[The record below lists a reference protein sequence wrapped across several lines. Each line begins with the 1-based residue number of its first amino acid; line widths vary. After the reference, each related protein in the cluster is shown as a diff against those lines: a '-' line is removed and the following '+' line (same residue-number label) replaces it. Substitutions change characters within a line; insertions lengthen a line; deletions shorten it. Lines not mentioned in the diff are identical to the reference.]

1 VANNRELRDYLIDL
15 CSLLRC
21 AGRPQHNYG
30 MAQMLSPSRISQDLP
45 VPKCS
50 TCGQFVPLE
59 QLGDH
64 ICPPLS
70 KPVTMRPSPGS
81 ASPPSRGPPPA
92 NTSVAFQ
99 PRPSPLATS
108 NVGSQ
113 QTNAGPSSS
122 AMLARVPQRAPS
134 TPARESS
141 ARPIL
146 HPQPQPPGQ
155 SLQGRSG
162 TPLGFR
168 VSPGGSSISRSGT
181 PASMLPGNM
190 IPRDVSRS
198 SRSASILPAK
208 MFSPR
213 DTGSPAPPTIAKIS
227 GTIGPGAVIPGAH
240 HSPQQS
246 FVPPPERGIDT
257 KSGGEAGMAGVG
269 RRGFAA
275 VARAAMFALP
285 PKHLEG
291 PQADRKSDQPKLL
304 DLDAVP
310 RRASS
315 LTDHLMA

>member
-1 VANNRELRDYLIDL
+1 
-15 CSLLRC
+15 
-21 AGRPQHNYG
+21 
-30 MAQMLSPSRISQDLP
+30 MLSPSRISQAFP

-64 ICPPLS
+64 ICPQLS
-70 KPVTMRPSPGS
+70 KPVTTHPSPGS
-81 ASPPSRGPPPA
+81 VVPSASRSASPSSRPPA
-92 NTSVAFQ
+92 NSSVAFRT
-99 PRPSPLATS
+99 RPSPLATS
-108 NVGSQ
+108 NVGLQ
-113 QTNAGPSSS
+113 QTNAGPSFS

-134 TPARESS
+134 TTARESS
-141 ARPIL
+141 PRPIL
-146 HPQPQPPGQ
+146 HLQPQPSGQ

-162 TPLGFR
+162 TPLGYR

-181 PASMLPGNM
+181 PASMVPGNV
-190 IPRDVSRS
+190 IPRDVSHS

-208 MFSPR
+208 MIPPR
-213 DTGSPAPPTIAKIS
+213 DTGSPAPPSIAKIS
-227 GTIGPGAVIPGAH
+227 GTIGPRTVIPGTH

-275 VARAAMFALP
+275 VARAAMFSLP

-291 PQADRKSDQPKLL
+291 PQAHRKSNQPKFL
-304 DLDAVP
+304 DLDAVS
-310 RRASS
+310 RRASF